1 MSWFNPKAFAA
12 GALGELNNI
21 IDTNFEEA
29 KTYEEEQRELF
40 KSSKVEIGR
49 RRSIVGGLVG
59 VANKLSD
66 MGVSK
71 AAIQA
76 AHSSGPQG
84 LLDLQ
89 KLITTENRRRIGA
102 AGPSGKLTEDDINAM
117 ITMGGMA
124 EVQNPEFEKMDYK
137 TFFEKSMNLGGG
149 DTPEVAPQRNF
160 LQEALGMG
168 AKKAVTARL
177 DAEMGGSGL
186 SILDMNE
193 LAQRDA
199 YNSLMPGSYADFTA
213 NPFYEPSK
221 AMAEFTRY
229 QSKIVNNLAMPLK
242 YPELTRIKSASGIPA
257 EERARLELEFVQ
269 NLYVPFVASQVQLFG
284 AEAANDEILDYVN
297 VVGPENLNR
306 ILLQNELPLLEQKK
320 MERQLTRKG
329 NIVTLPIGD
338 TKQAILTV
346 GPSGDIIS
354 IQTSNSNNANAS
366 RTITDP
372 ADLDLMIQDF
382 FDKGY
387 LTEGV
392 LGEDISAIEID
403 PSEEGRRNAATNLT
417 MGSAEQQIQQ
427 AVIDTK
433 TFAARPE
440 FNVELT
446 AAQKEDLEKLRI
458 DRELK
463 SSEEVKEEL
472 PIISDPELALT
483 LDALQLKIVEMAEDN
498 PKHKALV
505 EKFFGSDAPA
515 PTAKT
520 FRDFQS
526 ALVYSGT
533 STDERDVLSESVTRL
548 GDLILRDGEPAF
560 SLIGEK
566 NSVWSL
572 MKDTYSW
579 MNSNAEQT
587 LENRETDAA
596 EKKRLE
602 EEEAERQLEIQ
613 KVIAEELKRRE
624 EEGS

>member
-29 KTYEEEQRELF
+29 KTYEDEQRELF

-49 RRSIVGGLVG
+49 RRSIVNGLVS
-59 VANKLSD
+59 VSTKLSD

-84 LLDLQ
+84 LLNLQ
-89 KLITTENRRRIGA
+89 KLIIDENRRRIGA
-102 AGPSGKLTEDDINAM
+102 AGPGGKLTEDDINAM

-124 EVQNPEFEKMDYK
+124 EVQNPAFEKMDYK

-149 DTPEVAPQRNF
+149 GTPEVAPKRNF

-168 AKKAVTARL
+168 AKKTAIAKL

-193 LAQRDA
+193 AAQRDA

-229 QSKIVNNLAMPLK
+229 QSKIVNNLSMPLK
-242 YPELTRIKSASGIPA
+242 YPELTRIKSASNIPP
-257 EERARLELEFVQ
+257 EERARLELAFKQ
-269 NLYVPFVASQVQLFG
+269 SLYVPFVASQIQLFG
-284 AEAANDEILDYVN
+284 AEAANDEVLDYEN
-297 VVGPENLNR
+297 IVGPENLNR
-306 ILLQNELPLLEQKK
+306 ILSQNDLPLLYEKEA
-320 MERQLTRKG
+320 ERQLTRKG
-329 NIVTLPIGD
+329 DIVTLPISD

-346 GPSGDIIS
+346 GPSGDIVS

-392 LGEDISAIEID
+392 LGEDISAIELD
-403 PSEEGRRNAATNLT
+403 PSEYSRRIAATNVT
-417 MGSAEQQIQQ
+417 MDSPEKQMEQFL
-427 AVIDTK
+427 ADT
-433 TFAARPE
+433 TAFAARPE
-440 FNVELT
+440 FKVELT
-446 AAQKEDLEKLRI
+446 EAQKENLEKLRI
-458 DRELK
+458 ERELK
-463 SSEEVKEEL
+463 SSTEKKKTT
-472 PIISDPELALT
+472 IIKDPELALT

-566 NSVWSL
+566 NSVWSF

-587 LENRETDAA
+587 FENREAAAA
-596 EKKRLE
+596 EKKKLE

-613 KVIAEELKRRE
+613 KAIAEELKRRE

>member
-1 MSWFNPKAFAA
+1 
-12 GALGELNNI
+12 
-21 IDTNFEEA
+21 
-29 KTYEEEQRELF
+29 
-40 KSSKVEIGR
+40 
-49 RRSIVGGLVG
+49 
-59 VANKLSD
+59 
-66 MGVSK
+66 
-71 AAIQA
+71 
-76 AHSSGPQG
+76 
-84 LLDLQ
+84 
-89 KLITTENRRRIGA
+89 
-102 AGPSGKLTEDDINAM
+102 
-117 ITMGGMA
+117 MA
-124 EVQNPEFEKMDYK
+124 EVQNPAFEKMDYK

-149 DTPEVAPQRNF
+149 GTPEVAPKRNF

-168 AKKAVTARL
+168 AKKTAIAKL

-193 LAQRDA
+193 AAQRDA

-229 QSKIVNNLAMPLK
+229 QSKIVNNLSMPLK
-242 YPELTRIKSASGIPA
+242 YPELTRIKSASNIPP
-257 EERARLELEFVQ
+257 EERARLELAFKQ
-269 NLYVPFVASQVQLFG
+269 SLYVPFVASQIQLFG
-284 AEAANDEILDYVN
+284 AEAANDEVLDYEN
-297 VVGPENLNR
+297 IVGPENLNR
-306 ILLQNELPLLEQKK
+306 ILSQNDLPLLYEKEA
-320 MERQLTRKG
+320 ERQLTRKG
-329 NIVTLPIGD
+329 DIVTLPISD

-346 GPSGDIIS
+346 GPSGDIVS

-392 LGEDISAIEID
+392 LGEDISAIELD
-403 PSEEGRRNAATNLT
+403 PSEYSRRIAATNVT
-417 MGSAEQQIQQ
+417 MDSPEKQMEQFL
-427 AVIDTK
+427 ADT
-433 TFAARPE
+433 TAFAARPE
-440 FNVELT
+440 FKVELT
-446 AAQKEDLEKLRI
+446 EAQKENLEKLRI
-458 DRELK
+458 ERELK
-463 SSEEVKEEL
+463 SSTEKKKTT
-472 PIISDPELALT
+472 IIKDPELALT

-587 LENRETDAA
+587 LENREAA
-596 EKKRLE
+596 ALEKKRLE

-613 KVIAEELKRRE
+613 KAIAEELKRRE

>member
-40 KSSKVEIGR
+40 KSSKIEIGR
-49 RRSIVGGLVG
+49 RRSIVDGLVS
-59 VANKLSD
+59 VSTKLSD

-102 AGPSGKLTEDDINAM
+102 AGPGGKLTEDDINAM

-124 EVQNPEFEKMDYK
+124 EVQNPAFEKMDYK

-149 DTPEVAPQRNF
+149 GTPEVAPKRNF

-168 AKKAVTARL
+168 AKKAAIAKL
-177 DAEMGGSGL
+177 DAEMGGSRL

-193 LAQRDA
+193 AAQRDA

-229 QSKIVNNLAMPLK
+229 QSKIVNNLSMPLK
-242 YPELTRIKSASGIPA
+242 YPELTRIKSASNISD
-257 EERARLELEFVQ
+257 EERARLELAFKQ
-269 NLYVPFVASQVQLFG
+269 SLYVPFVASQIQLFG
-284 AEAANDEILDYVN
+284 AEAANDEVLDYEN
-297 VVGPENLNR
+297 IVGPENLNR
-306 ILLQNELPLLEQKK
+306 ILSQNDLPLLYEKEA
-320 MERQLTRKG
+320 ERQLTRKG
-329 NIVTLPIGD
+329 DIVTLPISD

-346 GPSGDIIS
+346 GPSGDIVS

-392 LGEDISAIEID
+392 LGEDISAIELD
-403 PSEEGRRNAATNLT
+403 PSEYSRRIAATNVT
-417 MGSAEQQIQQ
+417 MDSSEQQIQQ
-427 AVIDTK
+427 AVSDTER
-433 TFAARPE
+433 FAARPE
-440 FNVELT
+440 FKVELT
-446 AAQKEDLEKLRI
+446 EAQKENLEKLRI
-458 DRELK
+458 ERELK
-463 SSEEVKEEL
+463 SSTEKKKTT
-472 PIISDPELALT
+472 IIKDPELALT

-587 LENRETDAA
+587 LENREAA
-596 EKKRLE
+596 ALEKKRLE

-613 KVIAEELKRRE
+613 KAIAEELKRRE

>member
-59 VANKLSD
+59 VATKLSD

-89 KLITTENRRRIGA
+89 KLIIQENKRRIGA
-102 AGPSGKLTEDDINAM
+102 AGQGGKLTEDDINAM

-124 EVQNPEFEKMDYK
+124 EVQNPEFAKMDYK

-168 AKKAVTARL
+168 AKKAAIAKL

-199 YNSLMPGSYADFTA
+199 YNSLMPGSYADFIA
-213 NPFYEPSK
+213 NPFYESDK
-221 AMAEFTRY
+221 AFAEFSRV
-229 QSKIVNNLAMPLK
+229 QNKIRGDLKNPLY
-242 YPELTRIKSASGIPA
+242 YPELTRIKGASGLSE

-284 AEAANDEILDYVN
+284 AEAANDKILDYEN
-297 VVGPENLNR
+297 IVGPENLNR
-306 ILLQNELPLLEQKK
+306 ILSQNDLPLLYEKEA
-320 MERQLTRKG
+320 ERQLTRKG
-329 NIVTLPIGD
+329 DIVTLPIGD
-338 TKQAILTV
+338 TMQAILTV
-346 GPSGDIIS
+346 GPSGDIVS
-354 IQTSNSNNANAS
+354 IQTSNSNNADAS
-366 RTITDP
+366 KTITNP
-372 ADLDLMIQDF
+372 AELDKMLQGF
-382 FDKGY
+382 FDRGY

-392 LGEDISAIEID
+392 LGEDISAIELD
-403 PSEEGRRNAATNLT
+403 PSEYSRRIAETNVT
-417 MGSAEQQIQQ
+417 MDSPEKQMEQFL
-427 AVIDTK
+427 ADT
-433 TFAARPE
+433 TAFAARPE
-440 FNVELT
+440 FKVELT
-446 AAQKEDLEKLRI
+446 EAQKEDLEKLRI
-458 DRELK
+458 ERELK
-463 SSEEVKEEL
+463 SSTEKKKTT
-472 PIISDPELALT
+472 IIKDPELALT

-498 PKHKALV
+498 PEHKALV